1 MTWGRLP
8 HVEPAS
14 PSTPSTPSTL
24 PHPRSAASPQKP
36 ARVASFLPSGRK
48 RRSPW
53 PVAHS
58 RWTGNQEHWGS
69 EKEKVDPEGGCRN
82 ANLPPPP
89 PPPSPPNFFA
99 STSASPGKQDRRQA
113 VFVFR
118 GPARS
123 LKPQHWG
130 SLVSTTGH
138 VRDMAIRNTECR
150 AICGRACSGSR
161 ECWLGSAGSSSQ
173 PAARS

>member
-14 PSTPSTPSTL
+14 PFHPFHPFHAPTPGL
-24 PHPRSAASPQKP
+24 
-36 ARVASFLPSGRK
+36 
-48 RRSPW
+48 
-53 PVAHS
+53 
-58 RWTGNQEHWGS
+58 
-69 EKEKVDPEGGCRN
+69 
-82 ANLPPPP
+82 LPPPKSP
-89 PPPSPPNFFA
+89 RGWPVFCQAVEKREVHGPWPTAGGRVTKNTGAARKNRWIPRGGAEMSTYRHPLRLHLPPNFFA